1 MRGTFGYMQAGD
13 TMRARIA
20 RKSVGG
26 KCPRLLFRFKEASKK
41 KASTLVCDGWA
52 ADLPEGWI
60 QKIYKRESGASKG
73 RKDKYWISPVESIKL
88 KSWVQVKKFLCAL
101 KIEGD
106 EHDANELRKKGNKK
120 RKKNHN
126 YHHNI

>member
-1 MRGTFGYMQAGD
+1 MQAGD
-13 TMRARIA
+13 AMRARIA

-26 KCPRLLFRFKEASKK
+26 KCPRLQFRFKEASKK
-41 KASTLVCDGWA
+41 KASTLIWKDQA
-52 ADLPEGWI
+52 EDLPKGWI
-60 QKIYKRESGASKG
+60 QEIYKRESGASKG
-73 RKDKYWISPVESIKL
+73 RKDKHWISPVESIKL

-126 YHHNI
+126 YHHNV